1 MREYRYLTHDDR
13 LLIEKLYARG
23 IAPSDIASVVGV
35 SLATIYREL
44 PRGYTDERFP
54 GGRKV
59 YSAAKAQQT
68 VDQNIKRR
76 GRSPA
81 DTMNK
86 DFEIAVTLNTDEA
99 NEKLEQLTAKAQGLA
114 DLFTSIA
121 EQADRAAKI
130 MPPSAVE
137 AVTAIRHG
145 CPPTKNF
152 MRSISE
158 MLRISMPEFE
168 KLEYSVS
175 EGYNCTAGGGSW
187 MVLHYKNGFSS
198 HKIQISGC
206 TRICILSQAVT
217 NADML
222 RNDIG
227 YKRCEEMCHQ

>member
-1 MREYRYLTHDDR
+1 
-13 LLIEKLYARG
+13 
-23 IAPSDIASVVGV
+23 
-35 SLATIYREL
+35 
-44 PRGYTDERFP
+44 
-54 GGRKV
+54 
-59 YSAAKAQQT
+59 
-68 VDQNIKRR
+68 
-76 GRSPA
+76 
-81 DTMNK
+81 MNK

-168 KLEYSVS
+168 KMEWCILPGSD
-175 EGYNCTAGGGSW
+175 NAAGDGSW
-187 MVLHYKNGFSS
+187 IVLHFKNGFSS
-198 HKIQISGC
+198 IRKHVSGC
-206 TRICILSQAVT
+206 SRIEILLQAVESA
-217 NADML
+217 NAMRYSED
-222 RNDIG
+222 
-227 YKRCEEMCHQ
+227 YKDLEMCQQ

>member
-1 MREYRYLTHDDR
+1 
-13 LLIEKLYARG
+13 
-23 IAPSDIASVVGV
+23 
-35 SLATIYREL
+35 
-44 PRGYTDERFP
+44 
-54 GGRKV
+54 
-59 YSAAKAQQT
+59 
-68 VDQNIKRR
+68 
-76 GRSPA
+76 
-81 DTMNK
+81 MNK

-99 NEKLEQLTAKAQGLA
+99 NEKIDALTAKAQALA
-114 DLFTSIA
+114 DFFTIIA
-121 EQADRAAKI
+121 EQADRAKKT
-130 MPPSAVE
+130 MPPSTVVDAVY
-137 AVTAIRHG
+137 AMRHG
-145 CPPTKNF
+145 CPPTTNF

-187 MVLHYKNGFSS
+187 MVLHHKNGFSS

>member
-1 MREYRYLTHDDR
+1 
-13 LLIEKLYARG
+13 
-23 IAPSDIASVVGV
+23 
-35 SLATIYREL
+35 
-44 PRGYTDERFP
+44 
-54 GGRKV
+54 
-59 YSAAKAQQT
+59 
-68 VDQNIKRR
+68 
-76 GRSPA
+76 
-81 DTMNK
+81 
-86 DFEIAVTLNTDEA
+86 
-99 NEKLEQLTAKAQGLA
+99 
-114 DLFTSIA
+114 
-121 EQADRAAKI
+121 
-130 MPPSAVE
+130 
-137 AVTAIRHG
+137 
-145 CPPTKNF
+145 
-152 MRSISE
+152 